1 MIDVYLVPSTCLSM
15 RGELAVGLQREEA
28 ARLYSVGSLC
38 SVCYT
43 VVAMRGAVSVKRVM
57 HPKELT

>member
-1 MIDVYLVPSTCLSM
+1 M

-43 VVAMRGAVSVKRVM
+43 VVGVRGGVSVERGVDPNEQK
-57 HPKELT
+57 

>member
-1 MIDVYLVPSTCLSM
+1 MH
-15 RGELAVGLQREEA
+15 GELAVDLQREEA

-38 SVCYT
+38 GMCYT
-43 VVAMRGAVSVKRVM
+43 VVAVRGATSVKRVM